1 MSPQTLSFPDWWV
14 GGRERRRCYWTW
26 WKNFFRVDEQIVAEM
41 KRFTLGLSSAPVTQ
55 NMKTNYQGT
64 VNSCLPKRWVT
75 QRVEFSW
82 STEQNFLHL
91 NKHTRIS
98 HQLNHCTTNMNFR
111 PHKYLSIS
119 STSPNWCKPNWYVM
133 NHARAY
139 FCTSGSLEGQPPWT
153 R

>member
-41 KRFTLGLSSAPVTQ
+41 KRITLGLSSAPVTQ
-55 NMKTNYQGT
+55 NMKTHYQGT
-64 VNSCLPKRWVT
+64 VSSCLPKRWVT

-91 NKHTRIS
+91 KKHTRIS
-98 HQLNHCTTNMNFR
+98 HQLNHCTTNINFR
-111 PHKYLSIS
+111 LHKYLSIS
-119 STSPNWCKPNWYVM
+119 STSPILVYTKLVCNESCSSQSCKMSIFLHSSFRSN
-133 NHARAY
+133 
-139 FCTSGSLEGQPPWT
+139 
-153 R
+153 